1 MSKFRRTS
9 ATPSETLD
17 GRKYRSAKV
26 DFLTR
31 SPVQRAEDRLRGG
44 RGGKAEGEGFGF
56 QTATGEQPAHSVI
69 DAQRDRALVEAA
81 EAFEKPRTNAIQTR
95 DEASAAQQAAERERD
110 RLIELRAAK
119 QAELRDM
126 KARHAA

>member
-9 ATPSETLD
+9 ATASETLD
-17 GRKYRSAKV
+17 GRKYRPAKV

-31 SPVQRAEDRLRGG
+31 SPVQRTEDRLRGG
-44 RGGKAEGEGFGF
+44 RGGKAQGEGFGF

-81 EAFEKPRTNAIQTR
+81 EAFEEPRTNAIQTH

>member
-9 ATPSETLD
+9 ATASETLD
-17 GRKYRSAKV
+17 GRKYRPAKV

-31 SPVQRAEDRLRGG
+31 SPVQRTEDRLRGG
-44 RGGKAEGEGFGF
+44 HGGKAQGEGFGF

-69 DAQRDRALVEAA
+69 DAQRDRALAEAA
-81 EAFEKPRTNAIQTR
+81 EAFEQPRTNAIQTR

-119 QAELRDM
+119 QAELREM
-126 KARHAA
+126 EARHAA